1 MQLPI
6 SSPSQTRPVMRVAIA
21 LLVMGLCP
29 AMAAS
34 PLQEFSDELQKLVAR
49 VSPSVVQVLTTG
61 ISPTGAILSSSGD
74 LLTQHGG
81 GSGVILDSEG
91 YIITNAHVVAGASR
105 VQVLLQAAATG
116 TSILQPRSRLLGAQV
131 VAIDVE
137 TDLAVLKIR
146 GHNLPTLELADS
158 DDLGQGQLVLAFGSP
173 RGLENSVTMGTV
185 SARARQLRAE
195 DPMIYI
201 QTDATINPGSSGG
214 PLVDSQGRVVGINTL
229 IFSRSGG
236 SEGIGFAAPSNIV
249 RSVFEQIR
257 DTGRVRRGVIGIY
270 AQTLTPALAA
280 GLGTTRDWGAI
291 LSDVTP
297 GQPADRVG
305 MRPGDIVLS
314 LDDKVMENGRQLTVN
329 LYNKPI
335 GRRVR
340 LEILRGEEQLSF
352 EVEVVERRDDPTRF
366 VDFVDPDRNL
376 VQPLGILCLEIDER
390 IARLLPKTRKPATVV
405 VAARAPGAPYWEGGF
420 EPGDILYSLNG
431 LPVTGLDALRSRIE
445 VLRAGDAV
453 VFQVERDGRLRYV
466 ALRL

>member
-1 MQLPI
+1 
-6 SSPSQTRPVMRVAIA
+6 
-21 LLVMGLCP
+21 
-29 AMAAS
+29 
-34 PLQEFSDELQKLVAR
+34 
-49 VSPSVVQVLTTG
+49 
-61 ISPTGAILSSSGD
+61 
-74 LLTQHGG
+74 
-81 GSGVILDSEG
+81 
-91 YIITNAHVVAGASR
+91 
-105 VQVLLQAAATG
+105 
-116 TSILQPRSRLLGAQV
+116 LLGTQV

-137 TDLAVLKIR
+137 TDLAVLKIK
-146 GHNLPTLELADS
+146 GHDLPTLELADS

-185 SARARQLRAE
+185 SARGRQLRSE

-257 DTGRVRRGVIGIY
+257 DTGRVRRGVIGVH
-270 AQTLTPALAA
+270 AQTLTPVLAA
-280 GLGTTRDWGAI
+280 GLGTPRDWGAI

-297 GQPADRVG
+297 GQPAHRAG

-314 LDDKVMENGRQLTVN
+314 LDDKMMENGRQLTVN

-340 LEILRGEEQLSF
+340 LEILRSEEQLSF
-352 EVEVVERRDDPTRF
+352 EVEVAERRDDPTRF

-390 IARLLPKTRKPATVV
+390 VARLLPKTRKPAIVV
-405 VAARAPGAPYWEGGF
+405 VAARAPGAPYWEGSF

-431 LPVTGLDALRSRIE
+431 LPVTGLDALRSRVE